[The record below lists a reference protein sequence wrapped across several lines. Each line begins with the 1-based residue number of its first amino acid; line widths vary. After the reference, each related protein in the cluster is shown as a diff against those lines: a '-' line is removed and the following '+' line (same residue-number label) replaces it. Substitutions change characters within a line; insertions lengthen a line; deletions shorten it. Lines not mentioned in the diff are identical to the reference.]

1 MFRRLPY
8 LQEKLRKRRKTRCHD
23 YGLMPG
29 NVNKYTFLSPNRFFT
44 LPLHTALP

>member
-1 MFRRLPY
+1 MFCRLPY

-29 NVNKYTFLSPNRFFT
+29 NVNKYTFLSQNRFFT
-44 LPLHTALP
+44 LSLHTALP